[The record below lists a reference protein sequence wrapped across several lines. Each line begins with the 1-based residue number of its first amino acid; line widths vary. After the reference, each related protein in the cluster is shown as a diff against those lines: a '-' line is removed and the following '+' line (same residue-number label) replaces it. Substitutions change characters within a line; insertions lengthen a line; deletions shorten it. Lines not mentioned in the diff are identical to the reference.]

1 MQRSLVLW
9 LALVFGALAAMLGLT
24 AIATGQVFVFAI
36 VLPFAASAYF
46 MWLQGSGR
54 LRERLREQA
63 RQEAYAERQPG
74 GTFGAG
80 PRETGGRGAR
90 AREARERGAGGRFAG
105 EGPFGADDGPFG
117 SRRARGPRAGPG
129 PRPPREG
136 GSGPSVA
143 EAADTLDVSPNADEA
158 TVRAAY
164 RERVKEVHPDS
175 GGDEAEFRAVNDAY
189 EVLREHAS

>member
-1 MQRSLVLW
+1 VLW

-54 LRERLREQA
+54 MRERLREQA
-63 RQEAYAERQPG
+63 RQEAYAERRPG

-90 AREARERGAGGRFAG
+90 AREARERAAGSRFAG
-105 EGPFGADDGPFG
+105 EGPFG
-117 SRRARGPRAGPG
+117 SRRARGRRAGAG

-136 GSGPSVA
+136 ADGPSVA
-143 EAADTLDVSPNADEA
+143 EAAETLDVSPSADEA
-158 TVRAAY
+158 AVRAAY
-164 RERVKEVHPDS
+164 RDRVKEVHPDQ
-175 GGDEAEFRAVNDAY
+175 GGDPETFHEVRDAY
-189 EVLREHAS
+189 DTAKEHASKGAA